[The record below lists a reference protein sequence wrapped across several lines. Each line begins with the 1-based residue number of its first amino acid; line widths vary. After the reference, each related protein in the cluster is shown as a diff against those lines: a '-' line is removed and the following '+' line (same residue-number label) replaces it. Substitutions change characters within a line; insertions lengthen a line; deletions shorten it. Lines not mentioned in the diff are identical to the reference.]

1 MALKKVEIGDKIYQ
15 VKDDIGTAG
24 AIEWL
29 QKYAP
34 EQRDDVT
41 AQEYTFTLRRHVA
54 RMYADVPFLV
64 DQLVYDAKGKKLR
77 AADVPATD
85 AIRMSDALHESLH
98 IADLCE
104 AIFEPMKQVMDEAG
118 IDLDEDDGGSEKNLP
133 TG

>member
-1 MALKKVEIGDKIYQ
+1 MNLKRVEIGDKIYQ
-15 VKDDIGTAG
+15 VKADIGTAG

-54 RMYADVPFLV
+54 RMYADVPFLI
-64 DQLVYDAKGKKLR
+64 DQLLYDEKGKKLKST
-77 AADVPATD
+77 DVPGPD
-85 AIRMSDALHESLH
+85 AIRLSDALHESLH
-98 IADLCE
+98 IAELSE
-104 AIFEPMKQVMDEAG
+104 AIMEPMQRAMEAIDATEDDE
-118 IDLDEDDGGSEKNLP
+118 DGGSEKNLP